1 LIVLHRQNP
10 ARFARS
16 ERLRASRALR
26 GILEQGNGQLDRDSA
41 RACYAALTVQAGKPM
56 TVKEIGACRS
66 NAAGFFR
73 APVSVSA
80 PNNIVSWKVAGTS
93 RPNH

>member
-1 LIVLHRQNP
+1 
-10 ARFARS
+10 
-16 ERLRASRALR
+16 
-26 GILEQGNGQLDRDSA
+26 
-41 RACYAALTVQAGKPM
+41 M